1 MIIFISSVAENSF
14 KFLTFFN
21 TTVIILYFYI
31 YAQFFDE
38 IFVFG
43 FLYFYR
49 VFIGIFL
56 FNHNTIFHKETFI
69 YRNIQF
75 ICKNKILW

>member
-31 YAQFFDE
+31 YTQFFDE

-49 VFIGIFL
+49 VFIGIF
-56 FNHNTIFHKETFI
+56 FV
-69 YRNIQF
+69 
-75 ICKNKILW
+75 